1 MIWSFNK
8 QYGPVYRYS
17 YKRDNMKKILKAIW
31 PLMIMMVVLPAALK
45 AQDEKDKQKDIKSLI
60 ESKHYVFKAQTAL
73 PARGRTRPLNTDFDL
88 RVQGDTLI
96 SYLPYF
102 GRAYSA
108 PLNPS
113 QGPLNFTST
122 DFDYKVADRKKAG
135 WNIDIRPKDVQDPR
149 QMSLSVFENGTASL
163 TVTSN
168 NRQPISFNGYI
179 AAKR

>member
-1 MIWSFNK
+1 
-8 QYGPVYRYS
+8 
-17 YKRDNMKKILKAIW
+17 MKKLKNIYKLIL
-31 PLMIMMVVLPAALK
+31 PMIIVMAVLPAAVQ
-45 AQDEKDKQKDIKSLI
+45 AQDKKDNQEDIKSLV
-60 ESKHYVFKAQTAL
+60 ESKNYVFKAQTAL

-88 RVQGDTLI
+88 RVSGDTLI

-108 PLNPS
+108 PINPS

-122 DFDYKVADRKKAG
+122 EFDYKVTDRRKGG
-135 WNIDIRPKDVQDPR
+135 WDIVIMPKDVQDPR
-149 QMSLSVFENGTASL
+149 QMSLSVFDNGTASL

-179 AAKR
+179 TAKR